1 MNGGNIAIVGPRK
14 SGKTTYLAGLAY
26 HSHHE
31 DQQGIKYTITIQNNE
46 DTKNLKEDAERILL
60 PQQDFKGT
68 KKRDKT
74 VFQLPY
80 FGFFIDY
87 KPSRFK
93 ASQRITIATR
103 DYSGEL
109 FEDLEKSSFLSN
121 EDEEFVKDFF
131 TNKIGCIVLLTS
143 WELGADNKYHN
154 MLKNFLEIMDR
165 NNVDSNY
172 KIAVVMTKCER
183 GEIWTGRFEPERDLF
198 DVHLKKTKDLLRQK
212 LKPNTLKFFA
222 LSTFGILSQT
232 DPRPN
237 RLDRIV
243 KGEPASVLRQPEVW
257 KPYNLIEPLLWI
269 AQTSKSTTK

>member
-1 MNGGNIAIVGPRK
+1 MAANNIAIIGPRK

-31 DQQGIKYTITIQNNE
+31 DQKGIKYTITIQND
-46 DTKNLKEDAERILL
+46 DTINLKEEAERILL
-60 PQQDFKGT
+60 PQKDFKGT
-68 KKRDKT
+68 RKIDKT

-80 FGFFIDY
+80 FSFFIDY
-87 KPSRFK
+87 KPNRFK
-93 ASQRITIATR
+93 ASQRITIVTR

-109 FEDLEKSSFLSN
+109 FDDLEKSSFLSN

-131 TNKIGCIVLLTS
+131 TNKIGCIVLLTG
-143 WELGADNKYHN
+143 WELGEDNRYRN
-154 MLKNFLEIMDR
+154 MLKHFLEIMDR

-183 GEIWTGRFEPERDLF
+183 GEIWTGRLEPERDLF
-198 DVHLKKTKDLLRQK
+198 DVHLKQTTKLLRQK
-212 LKPNTLKFFA
+212 LDPNRLKFFA
-222 LSTFGILSQT
+222 LSTFGILSRT

-237 RLDRIV
+237 RLDRIS
-243 KGEPASVLRQPEVW
+243 KGEPASVLRQPQDW

>member
-1 MNGGNIAIVGPRK
+1 
-14 SGKTTYLAGLAY
+14 
-26 HSHHE
+26 
-31 DQQGIKYTITIQNNE
+31 
-46 DTKNLKEDAERILL
+46 
-60 PQQDFKGT
+60 
-68 KKRDKT
+68 
-74 VFQLPY
+74 
-80 FGFFIDY
+80 
-87 KPSRFK
+87 
-93 ASQRITIATR
+93 
-103 DYSGEL
+103 
-109 FEDLEKSSFLSN
+109 
-121 EDEEFVKDFF
+121 
-131 TNKIGCIVLLTS
+131 VLLTS

>member
-31 DQQGIKYTITIQNNE
+31 DQQGIKYTITIQNE
-46 DTKNLKEDAERILL
+46 DSKNLKEEAERILL
-60 PQQDFKGT
+60 PQKDFKGT
-68 KKRDKT
+68 NKRDKT

-93 ASQRITIATR
+93 ASQRITITTR

-109 FEDLEKSSFLSN
+109 FDDLEKSSFLSN

-172 KIAVVMTKCER
+172 KIAVVMTKCET